1 MEYDPKQLEILMHK
15 VAFTLGNKLE
25 EFIPIDKDNVRI
37 YACGPTVYNYAHIG
51 NARMAV
57 VNDLLVRFLRT
68 IYPKVT
74 YVSNI
79 TDIDDKIIAAS
90 EETNVPIKE
99 LTTKFTTIYNEDMS
113 VLGVKLPDIQPKATE
128 HINEMIELIKLL
140 IQNNFAYEKEGH
152 VLFHVPAFKDYG
164 SLSRRNRDE
173 QIMGSRVEIA
183 PYKKDPT
190 DFVLWKP
197 SPSPKPGW
205 ESPWG
210 FGRPGWHL
218 ECSAMSEKTLGLPF
232 DIHSG
237 GADLIFP
244 HHENEIAQTCAA
256 HNNINDLKSFA
267 KYWFHN
273 GFVNVEG
280 EKMSKSLGNISLVNE
295 LIKEFKGEVLRLTL
309 VSAHYRQP
317 LNWTRNIIK
326 QNSTMLDRFYRNLK
340 ELENI
345 EAYKDNNQIDDNV
358 IEGLYDD
365 LNTPKV
371 IAELNVLS
379 NQIGSADKKMKA
391 KIKYNLLEVGKIIG
405 ILQNNPDKWFGYG
418 KSANLDETTIER
430 LIKERNEAR
439 GNKNFDVA
447 DQIRDE
453 LKEKGIEIED
463 TKKGTVW
470 KSI

>member
-1 MEYDPKQLEILMHK
+1 MDKLKLHNT
-15 VAFTLGNKLE
+15 FGNKLE
-25 EFIPIDKDNVRI
+25 DFIPIDKNNVRI

-113 VLGVKLPDIQPKATE
+113 LLGVNLPDIQPKATE

-140 IQNNFAYEKEGH
+140 IQNNFAYVKEGH
-152 VLFHVPAFKDYG
+152 VLFHVPEFKDYG
-164 SLSRRNRDE
+164 SLSGRNRDE
-173 QIMGSRVEIA
+173 QIMGSRVDVA

-237 GADLIFP
+237 GADLVFP

-256 HNNINDLKSFA
+256 HNNTDDLKSFA

-280 EKMSKSLGNISLVNE
+280 EKMSKSLGNIRLVNE
-295 LIKEFKGEVLRLTL
+295 LVKEFKGEVLRLTL

-340 ELENI
+340 DLENI

-371 IAELNVLS
+371 IAALNVLS
-379 NQIGSADKKMKA
+379 NQIVSADKKMKG

-405 ILQNNPDKWFGYG
+405 ILQNNPDKWLGYG

-439 GNKNFDVA
+439 GSKNFDVA

-453 LKEKGIEIED
+453 LKEKGVEIED
-463 TKKGTVW
+463 TKKGTIW

>member
-1 MEYDPKQLEILMHK
+1 MNKLKLHN
-15 VAFTLGNKLE
+15 TLGNKLE

-57 VNDLLVRFLRT
+57 VNDLLVQFLRT

-173 QIMGSRVEIA
+173 QIMGSRVEVA

-256 HNNINDLKSFA
+256 HNNIDDLKSFA

-345 EAYKDNNQIDDNV
+345 EAYKDNIQIDDNV

-418 KSANLDETTIER
+418 KSANLDETAIER

-453 LKEKGIEIED
+453 LKEKGVEIED
-463 TKKGTVW
+463 TKKGTIW

>member
-1 MEYDPKQLEILMHK
+1 MDKLKLHNT
-15 VAFTLGNKLE
+15 FGNKLE
-25 EFIPIDKDNVRI
+25 DFIPIDKNNVRI

-99 LTTKFTTIYNEDMS
+99 LTTKFTTIYNKDMS

-140 IQNNFAYEKEGH
+140 IQNNFAYEKDGH

-164 SLSRRNRDE
+164 SLSGRNRDE
-173 QIMGSRVEIA
+173 QIMGSRVEVA

-237 GADLIFP
+237 GADLVFP

-256 HNNINDLKSFA
+256 HNNTDDLKSFA

-280 EKMSKSLGNISLVNE
+280 EKMSKSLGNIRLVNE
-295 LIKEFKGEVLRLTL
+295 LVKEFKGEVLRLTL

-340 ELENI
+340 DLENI

-371 IAELNVLS
+371 IAALNVLS
-379 NQIGSADKKMKA
+379 NQIVSADKKMKG

-405 ILQNNPDKWFGYG
+405 ILQNNPDKWLGYG

-439 GNKNFDVA
+439 GSKNFDVA

-453 LKEKGIEIED
+453 LKEKGVEIED
-463 TKKGTVW
+463 TKKGTIW